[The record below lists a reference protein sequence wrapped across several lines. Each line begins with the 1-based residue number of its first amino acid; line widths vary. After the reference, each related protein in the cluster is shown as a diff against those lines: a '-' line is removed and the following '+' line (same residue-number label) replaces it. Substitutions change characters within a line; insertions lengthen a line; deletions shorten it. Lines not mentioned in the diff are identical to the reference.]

1 MLHLGIDIG
10 GTKMEAVL
18 LDPAGE
24 CVQRLRRPTH
34 KESYDAFMRQ
44 LLTLIADIRAVSP
57 QPFTLGIG
65 LPGAIDPQSGR
76 IKNCNCLVLNGHD
89 LRRDIMQQLGQP
101 VWMAND
107 ADCFTLSEAVDGAGA
122 GATTVF
128 GVIIGTGC
136 GGGIAVHQ
144 QLLSGPN
151 AIAGEWGH
159 NPLPGYT
166 PERDGPPQPC
176 YCGKTNCI
184 ESFLSR
190 HRLRPPLWGTSP
202 CGSHCRRGAKR
213 RSARA
218 GPLAT
223 LYRCL
228 CPQPGVGDQYSR
240 PAGDCA
246 GRRSVQRQPD
256 LSRSACRHRAVDLLR
271 HLPHADQTGPFR
283 RRQRRARRGLAAPAS
298 RRRARAAVDT
308 FFSRYV
314 KLGENVQTEK
324 AMPTIDDV
332 SRLANV
338 SRATVSRVLTGT
350 RGVREESREAVLR
363 AVEELNYRPSFA
375 AQNLASQT
383 SSHVGLVISA
393 QDESHG
399 ARLLPLLSQ
408 ALKGLNKSLLVQYV
422 SDPVEQAA
430 VIDDLQRQCVAVVVL
445 GAVAADAPRNVIAFD
460 RFGVAGSNSQGYDFA
475 FATESACRYVIG
487 KGHRN
492 IALLVDSDSDDASR
506 QMLEGYRNVLQ
517 NYSIPFNRQ
526 LVLTANDDVEQALLT
541 LINSFSKYSVI
552 IVKRDRYAAEAM
564 RLLREFTIAVPQEVS
579 LLSLEDSP
587 LASLL
592 YPPLTCI
599 SWPLEALL
607 DNCIQRIRS
616 LIDDRPTFATEG
628 RSLAGRLIPR
638 QSVADIS

>member
-184 ESFLSR
+184 ESFLSGTGFAR
-190 HRLRPPLWGTSP
+190 RYETSP